1 MGNIVLLDA
10 LTINKMAAGEVI
22 ERPANVVKELVENSI
37 DAGAKNIVV
46 EVKNGGKTFIRI
58 TDNGKGIAI
67 DDMTIALERHATS
80 KIRQIE
86 DLEKTYTMG
95 FRGEALASIVSISKL
110 TIISKTQDMPMGMKL
125 VAEGGNIISQDE
137 VGAQNGTMMTVENLF
152 FNVPVRYKF
161 LKNDATEF
169 RYIKEL
175 VQKIALANLDVAIK
189 LINDGKNVFQSTGNG
204 NIEDIVYTLFGKE
217 IKDNLIEVNYT
228 DGEVKITGV
237 IGNTLMAKDSRK
249 NQILFLNK
257 RNIKNQMLTNSAD
270 QAFKG
275 GTGIGKYGFFILNME
290 MPATY
295 YDVNVHPTKME
306 VRFKDEQSLYKIMY
320 HAIKGS
326 LLNKEFLGNNEIE
339 NNKENYVEDELKFLT
354 NHYNMQPENLQD
366 NKKNE
371 TNNLSQN
378 TNKSLNNTYNSE
390 NNNLNNKNTNIEN
403 SLNNK
408 YININNL
415 AIPNIEQSNSKF
427 INISNNGNL
436 DLINRDR
443 IRDVNYKY
451 CGIVFRTF
459 IMIEIG
465 NELYLVDQ
473 HAAHERVL
481 YEQIKENYKNN
492 IRNNSQLMLM
502 PEIVNLT
509 HREMG
514 FVQENIKLFQ
524 NYGFDIEVFG
534 ENSIKINGIPDI
546 EYKMKID
553 TKDVFMDVLDE
564 MLTKERT
571 TIKDIEERF
580 IATVA
585 CKAAVKANM
594 DLEES
599 EVHKLLDRLLKLKNP
614 YTCPHG
620 RPTTIK
626 LGQLK
631 NGELN
636 F

>member
-1 MGNIVLLDA
+1 MGNIVLLDD

-290 MPATY
+290 MPATF

-371 TNNLSQN
+371 INNLSQN
-378 TNKSLNNTYNSE
+378 TNKSLDNTYNSE
-390 NNNLNNKNTNIEN
+390 NNNLNNKNTDIEN

-408 YININNL
+408 YVNINNL

-459 IMIEIG
+459 IMIEID

-524 NYGFDIEVFG
+524 NYGFDIEIFG